1 METCNRFHS
10 RIAAFKTLFSTL
22 PRRIPCGLL
31 PLNRCPL
38 SQFSCC
44 SPLHIPQQIS
54 AAGCSGCK
62 PAGSLPATGVA
73 YVQLPPKRITGR
85 PSGSFSE
92 PLHFLIYPLH
102 IHLLIVA
109 KNCGEPARAGSP
121 QSLTFPNQVPCCLLI
136 FKAFFYLSIIQMH
149 SATAQAVIPVR
160 MHLCTAG
167 NTCRAGQSAARVC
180 RAQ

>member
-44 SPLHIPQQIS
+44 TPLYIPQQIP

-62 PAGSLPATGVA
+62 PAGSLQPQGGAL
-73 YVQLPPKRITGR
+73 VQLPSNQITGR

-121 QSLTFPNQVPCCLLI
+121 QSLTFPNQIPCCSLI
-136 FKAFFYLSIIQMH
+136 FKAFLSQHHQMH
-149 SATAQAVIPVR
+149 SAAAQAVIPVR